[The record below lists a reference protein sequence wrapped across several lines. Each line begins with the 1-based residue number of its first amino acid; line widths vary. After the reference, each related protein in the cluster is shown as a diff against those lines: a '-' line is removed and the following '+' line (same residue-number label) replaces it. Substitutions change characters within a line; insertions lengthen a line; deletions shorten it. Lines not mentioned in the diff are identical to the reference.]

1 MNSNKLIAAFM
12 LAAPVLMASNAHA
25 AASCNINVE
34 VTEAMAYTVKNI
46 DVPKTCKDF
55 TVNLKAQGTM
65 AKAVMGHN
73 IVITKEAD
81 KEAVITDGGTAGAAA
96 NYMKAKDARIVAGSI
111 VIGGGE
117 STSVKFKVKN
127 LNAKEKYVF
136 FCSFPGHGA
145 IMKGVVNLV

>member
-1 MNSNKLIAAFM
+1 MQTKKILISALF
-12 LAAPVLMASNAHA
+12 AAPLLLSAQANA
-25 AASCNINVE
+25 AAACDTSVE
-34 VTEAMAYTVKNI
+34 VTEAMAYTAKSI

-55 TVNLKAQGTM
+55 TVNLKVNGTM

-81 KEAVITDGGTAGAAA
+81 KEGVIADGGTAGAAS
-96 NYMKAKDARIVAGSI
+96 NYLKAKDTRVVAGSS

-117 STSVKFKVKN
+117 STSVKFKVKK
-127 LNAKEKYVF
+127 LSAKEKYVF